1 MEAGGIALAILGVC
15 NDQIRDN
22 RRHGRPEI
30 LKRFAGIVESLA
42 HSQGRDV
49 VEPNVLGWNDIHRD
63 LPKNT
68 SGSAGA
74 SLSHRGS
81 KPFR

>member
-1 MEAGGIALAILGVC
+1 LSKASPIAEVSASSNQMFWIGVIAI
-15 NDQIRDN
+15 DTSRI
-22 RRHGRPEI
+22 
-30 LKRFAGIVESLA
+30 
-42 HSQGRDV
+42 
-49 VEPNVLGWNDIHRD
+49 
-63 LPKNT
+63 T